1 MAGLVVG
8 YGFSGHGFKLSP
20 GVGRVLAQE
29 ALGLP
34 TDVSLAP
41 VCAGALP
48 AGAAADRQIRRGRG
62 VLTGPDPRIVRHAC
76 RRQRRPSRVP
86 SLTGEDT
93 EGLMLIRLLYVSRA
107 VGPQTGTVTA
117 SILLKARANN
127 ARQDIGG
134 VLLQGQGLYL
144 QVLEG
149 ERDRVHR
156 LYASIVA
163 DSRHQDVQMLHLE
176 EITQRRFSRAG
187 RWRMSTWMPAT
198 RWCR

>member
-1 MAGLVVG
+1 
-8 YGFSGHGFKLSP
+8 
-20 GVGRVLAQE
+20 
-29 ALGLP
+29 
-34 TDVSLAP
+34 
-41 VCAGALP
+41 
-48 AGAAADRQIRRGRG
+48 
-62 VLTGPDPRIVRHAC
+62 
-76 RRQRRPSRVP
+76 
-86 SLTGEDT
+86 
-93 EGLMLIRLLYVSRA
+93 MLIRLLYVSRA

-156 LYASIVA
+156 LYAIIVA

-176 EITQRRFSRAG
+176 EVTQRRFAG
-187 RWRMSTWMPAT
+187 WSMAHVDLDAGDAMVQMKHPEFDPYSAPGALVMTMVDELLASGHPIT
-198 RWCR
+198 LP

>member
-1 MAGLVVG
+1 
-8 YGFSGHGFKLSP
+8 
-20 GVGRVLAQE
+20 
-29 ALGLP
+29 
-34 TDVSLAP
+34 
-41 VCAGALP
+41 
-48 AGAAADRQIRRGRG
+48 
-62 VLTGPDPRIVRHAC
+62 
-76 RRQRRPSRVP
+76 
-86 SLTGEDT
+86 
-93 EGLMLIRLLYVSRA
+93 MLIRLLYVSRA

-127 ARQDIGG
+127 ARQGIGG

-176 EITQRRFSRAG
+176 EVTQRRFAG
-187 RWRMSTWMPAT
+187 WSMAHVDLDAGDAMVQMKHPEFDPYSAPGALVMTMVDELLASGHPIT
-198 RWCR
+198 LP